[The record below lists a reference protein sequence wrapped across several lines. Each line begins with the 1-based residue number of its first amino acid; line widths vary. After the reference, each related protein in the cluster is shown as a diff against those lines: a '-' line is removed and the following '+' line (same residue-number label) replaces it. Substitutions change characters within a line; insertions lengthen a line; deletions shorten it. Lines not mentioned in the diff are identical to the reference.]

1 MKSMINKFPKSTFKI
16 VSKKLTSL
24 VLIALLAI
32 TSVSCSDNDDVAVA
46 PASTA
51 PVAGDGFRWTDS
63 SGSTVQTVN
72 NPYANN
78 TFKTIFATNTGGGTV
93 YEINL
98 TSIGVGTYDVMASGN
113 AFYYKST
120 TMSAAFVPTSGSVVI
135 TANANNKL
143 TGTFTATGSGGGV
156 TSVSGSF
163 TNIVIN

>member
-1 MKSMINKFPKSTFKI
+1 M
-16 VSKKLTSL
+16 KKLTPL
-24 VLIALLAI
+24 LLIALFAI
-32 TSVSCSDNDDVAVA
+32 TSVSCSDNDNVTTSQTPV
-46 PASTA
+46 T

-63 SGSTVQTVN
+63 SGSTEQTVN
-72 NPYANN
+72 NPYASNS
-78 TFKTIFATNTGGGTV
+78 FKTIFATNTGGGTV

-98 TSIGVGTYDVMASGN
+98 TSIVPGAYDVMASGN
-113 AFYYKST
+113 AFYYRST

-143 TGTFTATGSGGGV
+143 TGTFTAAGSGGGV